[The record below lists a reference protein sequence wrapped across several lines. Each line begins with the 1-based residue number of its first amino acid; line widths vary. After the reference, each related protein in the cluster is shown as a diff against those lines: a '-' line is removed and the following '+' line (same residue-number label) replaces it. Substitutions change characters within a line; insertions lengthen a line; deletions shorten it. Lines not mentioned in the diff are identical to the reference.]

1 MIVRQVMNERPRVL
15 INDRQMRLR
24 MSQDLCTQ
32 TKGAALLGD
41 SCPECRFFL
50 FYAKGLTFCEFCRLE
65 REFAMDSRSILSVAK
80 LALQGIYVDPL
91 AAHLRIVDPSEETVY
106 ASEYVL

>member
-1 MIVRQVMNERPRVL
+1 
-15 INDRQMRLR
+15 
-24 MSQDLCTQ
+24 
-32 TKGAALLGD
+32 
-41 SCPECRFFL
+41 
-50 FYAKGLTFCEFCRLE
+50 
-65 REFAMDSRSILSVAK
+65 MDSRSILSVAK